1 MKHRFVGRR
10 VPRRNDEYLL
20 RGTGRYLDDIVLP
33 GMVHACIVRSPV
45 AHGRLIGF
53 DSAGKGRAT
62 VYSPERMASG
72 VGAGLSGGS
81 GGRATVYSPER
92 MASLIPGELPV
103 LWILGGQ
110 QQRST
115 PVVDNVLRYVG
126 QPIAAV
132 IAGSRYLAEDR
143 AEQVSLDIEEF
154 EPVLTMD
161 QALAAD
167 AALLYP
173 EAGCNVLAS
182 FDAGDSEDHAA
193 AVFREA
199 DRALHTRLRIGRVH
213 GLAIEGRGIVAVPET
228 RGRLTIYTS
237 TQTPHSVRDSLCE
250 SLEMTQSQVRVVAP
264 DVGGGFGLK
273 DHLYEDEVMVAA
285 VALDLGRPV
294 KWVEDRAESLL
305 ATTHARDEI
314 HDVEVAFDDD
324 GTLRGLRLDSA
335 RNAGGR
341 FSVFGGGPLF
351 TAFGVVPGPYRWDAV
366 RCVGRVVATNTMSTG
381 AYRGFGQTQAASIRE
396 RAVDLV
402 AAELG
407 RDPVDLRLQNMIG
420 PEEQPY
426 RIRTMIEYDNGDYP
440 EALRRAR
447 QLIENGPAAPDDGRQ
462 RGVGY
467 CSYVQMAGIG
477 PSTMNEFIGL
487 SIGGFETATVRLE
500 PDGAVRVATG
510 VSPHGQGL
518 ETTIPQLVADEL
530 GVELE
535 TIELVHGDTE
545 TTPYSP
551 YGTAASRSMAVGG
564 GAALVA
570 AQRVAEK
577 VRTIAAEML
586 EASPADIELGEGQA
600 RVAGTGVGV
609 PIPSVARRAWQGFR
623 LPEGIEPGLSASHSY
638 DPASATFSYAT
649 HACRVAVDPG
659 TGQVEVED
667 YAVVGDCGTIVNPTI
682 VEGQIHGGVAQGL
695 GAALLEEFVYDEQGQ
710 PLCSTLLDYHVP
722 ASDTVPDIR
731 VEHLEIPSPFTPGG
745 MKGMGEG
752 GANGAYAAVVNAVCA
767 ALADADWTDITTP
780 LSPNRIWEKLHDQT

>member
-1 MKHRFVGRR
+1 MKHRLVGQR
-10 VPRRNDEYLL
+10 VTRRNDEYLL

-33 GMVHACIVRSPV
+33 DMVHASIVRSPV

-53 DSAGKGRAT
+53 DSAGNGRAT
-62 VYSPERMASG
+62 VYSPDR
-72 VGAGLSGGS
+72 L
-81 GGRATVYSPER
+81 
-92 MASLIPGELPV
+92 ASLIPGELPILWV
-103 LWILGGQ
+103 LGDQ

-115 PVVDNVLRYVG
+115 PVVDKVVRYVG
-126 QPIAAV
+126 QPMAVV
-132 IAGSRYLAEDR
+132 IAESRYLADDH
-143 AEQVSLDIEEF
+143 AEQVGLDIEQI
-154 EPVLTMD
+154 EPVLAID

-167 AALLYP
+167 APLLYP
-173 EAGCNVLAS
+173 EVGSNVLAS
-182 FDAGDSEDHAA
+182 FDVGDSEDHTA
-193 AVFREA
+193 AVFA
-199 DRALHTRLRIGRVH
+199 AANRALPLRLRIGRIH
-213 GLAIEGRGIVAVPET
+213 GVALEGRGIVAVPEPQ
-228 RGRLTIYTS
+228 GKLTVYTS

-250 SLEMTQSQVRVVAP
+250 SLEMSQSQVRVVAP

-294 KWVEDRAESLL
+294 KWVEDRSESLL
-305 ATTHARDEI
+305 ATTHARDEV

-324 GTLRGLRLDSA
+324 GTLRGLRLDSL

-341 FSVFGGGPLF
+341 FAVFGGGPLF
-351 TAFGVVPGPYRWDAV
+351 TVFGVVPGPYRWDAV

-381 AYRGFGQTQAASIRE
+381 AYRGFGQTQAAFIRE
-396 RAVDLV
+396 RVVDLV

-407 RDPVDLRLQNMIG
+407 RDPVELRLQNMIG
-420 PEEQPY
+420 PEELPY

-440 EALRRAR
+440 EALKRAQ
-447 QLIENGPAAPDDGRQ
+447 QLIEGGPAAPDDGRR

-500 PDGAVRVATG
+500 PDGSVRVATG

-530 GVELE
+530 GVDLE
-535 TIELVHGDTE
+535 SVELVHGDTD

-551 YGTAASRSMAVGG
+551 YGTAASRSIAVGG
-564 GAALVA
+564 GAAVVA
-570 AQRVAEK
+570 GQRVAEK
-577 VRTIAAEML
+577 IKTIAAEML

-600 RVAGTGVGV
+600 RVAGTEVGVG
-609 PIPSVARRAWQGFR
+609 IPSVAQRAWQGFR
-623 LPEGIEPGLSASHSY
+623 LPEGTEPGLVALHSY

-649 HACRVAVDPG
+649 HACRVAVDAG

-667 YAVVGDCGTIVNPTI
+667 YVVVSDCGTIVNPTI

-695 GAALLEEFVYDEQGQ
+695 GAALIEEFVYNEQGQ
-710 PLCSTLLDYHVP
+710 PQCSTLLDYHVP
-722 ASDTVPDIR
+722 DSATMPDIR
-731 VEHLEIPSPFTPGG
+731 IEHLEIPSPYTPGG

-752 GANGAYAAVVNAVCA
+752 GTNGAFAAVVNAVCA
-767 ALADADWTDITTP
+767 ALPDVDWTNVTTP
-780 LSPNRIWEKLHDQT
+780 LSPNRIWEVLHDQP